1 MGNIEMINTRLLTKF
16 DLSVYLLSQKA
27 VIERVLERAIE
38 PQYPEKI
45 YESMRYSLLSGGKRL
60 RPALCLASCALGGG
74 NPDVAIPTACGL
86 EMLHTASLIHDDLPS
101 MDNDDYRRGRPSN
114 HKVFGEGMALLTG
127 DALWSYALEFI
138 LLNTRSVSSDRLMRV
153 LHTLINRVGV
163 AGLVGGQVVD
173 VESEGHDDVDLAT
186 VEYIH
191 SHKTASMIDAAVVTG
206 AVLAGADEETISR
219 LSRYAGKIGLAFQI
233 VDDVLDTTATWQQL
247 GKTPN
252 KDGKIRKATFPK
264 LFGVEESMRRAYDL
278 VDSAKHEL
286 APFGDRAIPLLAMA
300 DYICTRTS

>member
-1 MGNIEMINTRLLTKF
+1 MINAGLLTKF

-27 VIERVLERAIE
+27 VIERALEHAIE

-74 NPDVAIPTACGL
+74 DPDVAIPTACGL

-138 LLNTRSVSSDRLMRV
+138 LLNTRSVSSDRLLRV

-173 VESEGHDDVDLAT
+173 VESEGRDDVDLAT

-252 KDGKIRKATFPK
+252 KDDKIRKATFPR

-286 APFGDRAIPLLAMA
+286 APFGDRATPLLAMA
-300 DYICTRTS
+300 DYICERTS

>member
-1 MGNIEMINTRLLTKF
+1 MDVNLLAKF
-16 DLSVYLLSQKA
+16 DLSAYLLSQRT
-27 VIERVLERAIE
+27 VIERALEHAIE
-38 PQYPEKI
+38 PRYPEKI
-45 YESMRYSLLSGGKRL
+45 YKSMRYSLLSGGKRL

-74 NPDVAIPTACGL
+74 DPDVAIPTACGL

-101 MDNDDYRRGRPSN
+101 MDNDDYRRGKLSN
-114 HKVFGEGMALLTG
+114 HKMFGEGMALLTG

-138 LLNTRSVSSDRLMRV
+138 LLNTRSVSSDRMLRV

-173 VESEGHDDVDLAT
+173 IESEGLENIDLAT

-206 AVLAGADEETISR
+206 AVLAGADEEAICR
-219 LSRYAGKIGLAFQI
+219 LSRYAGRIGLAFQI
-233 VDDVLDTTATWQQL
+233 VDDVLDTTGTRQQL

-252 KDGKIRKATFPK
+252 KDNKIRKATFPR
-264 LFGVEESMRRAYDL
+264 LFGVDESMRRAYDL
-278 VDSAKHEL
+278 VNSAKHEL
-286 APFGDRAIPLLAMA
+286 APFGEGATPLLAIA
-300 DYICTRTS
+300 DYIYERTT

>member
-1 MGNIEMINTRLLTKF
+1 
-16 DLSVYLLSQKA
+16 
-27 VIERVLERAIE
+27 
-38 PQYPEKI
+38 
-45 YESMRYSLLSGGKRL
+45 MRYSLLSGGKRL

-74 NPDVAIPTACGL
+74 DPDVAIPTACGL

-138 LLNTRSVSSDRLMRV
+138 LLNTRSVSSDRLLRV

-163 AGLVGGQVVD
+163 AGLVGGQVLD
-173 VESEGHDDVDLAT
+173 VESEGRDDVDLAT

-206 AVLAGADEETISR
+206 AVLRGRGRGDHLPPVAVCGQDR
-219 LSRYAGKIGLAFQI
+219 PRVPDRG
-233 VDDVLDTTATWQQL
+233 
-247 GKTPN
+247 
-252 KDGKIRKATFPK
+252 
-264 LFGVEESMRRAYDL
+264 RRARHDGDL
-278 VDSAKHEL
+278 AAARQDAEQGRQDPQGDVPQALRRRGVH
-286 APFGDRAIPLLAMA
+286 APSLRPG
-300 DYICTRTS
+300 